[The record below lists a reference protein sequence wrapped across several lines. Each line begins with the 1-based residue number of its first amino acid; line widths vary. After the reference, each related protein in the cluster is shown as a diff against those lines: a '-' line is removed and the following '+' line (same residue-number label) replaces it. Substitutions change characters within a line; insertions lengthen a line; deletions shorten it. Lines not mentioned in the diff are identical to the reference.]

1 MEKRIMN
8 VCGHSCTDCD
18 HHGNECRGCRPTAGK
33 PFWTT
38 LMGADACPIYA
49 CCAVDR
55 NLPHCG
61 KCPELMCER
70 FHRFRDPSMTDEQVA
85 ESLAGVERTLRA
97 IR

>member
-1 MEKRIMN
+1 MAKRSIN

-18 HHGNECRGCRPTAGK
+18 HHKNECPGCRPTSGK

-38 LMGADACPIYA
+38 LMGADSCPIYT
-49 CCAVDR
+49 CCAFDR

-70 FHRFRDPSMTDEQVA
+70 FHRFRDPSMTDDQVA

-97 IR
+97 MR